1 MTTRTPIL
9 RLGLAVALGFGLS
22 SCIGTP
28 ADGNTDP
35 QQQNPNNQQGT
46 IGDDYG
52 IDHDTALDNIGDVF
66 KDGRQLAPAEG
77 EKLRSCGKL
86 RFDTLKAA
94 LKSRGINVDNNAN
107 GSAGALLKRAEPVW
121 GLANFPSRVPET
133 TRNSTSGLVGMQDI
147 LIAVGEELVTS
158 MNQDGAFTNGACQG
172 AKLFEGMTCEKDG
185 FACLLGVTPSQRQ
198 LDLCG
203 NLISDTGSGVSD
215 VLLRKRF
222 AVAALAGVSFL
233 CD

>member
-1 MTTRTPIL
+1 MTTFTPIL
-9 RLGLAVALGFGLS
+9 RLGLAVTLGFGLS

-28 ADGNTDP
+28 ADGNNP
-35 QQQNPNNQQGT
+35 QQQNQNNQQGT

-66 KDGRQLAPAEG
+66 KDGRQLAPQEG

-86 RFDTLKAA
+86 RFDTLKIA
-94 LKSRGINVDNNAN
+94 LKSRGINVDNTAN

-133 TRNSTSGLVGMQDI
+133 TRNSTSGLVGLQDI
-147 LIAVGEELVTS
+147 MIAVGEELVTN
-158 MNQDGAFTNGACQG
+158 MNQDGAFGNGACQG
-172 AKLFEGMTCEKDG
+172 SKLFEGMACNKDG

-198 LDLCG
+198 IDLCS
-203 NLISDTGSGVSD
+203 NLINDTGNGVTD

>member
-1 MTTRTPIL
+1 MTTRTPII
-9 RLGLAVALGFGLS
+9 RLGLAVALGFGLA

-28 ADGNTDP
+28 ADGTNNP
-35 QQQNPNNQQGT
+35 QPPGTNNPQGT
-46 IGDDYG
+46 VGDDYG

-66 KDGRQLAPAEG
+66 KDGRQLAPHEG

-94 LKSRGINVDNNAN
+94 LKSRGINVDNTAN

-121 GLANFPSRVPET
+121 GLANFPSRVAET
-133 TRNSTSGLVGMQDI
+133 TRNSTSGLVGLQDI
-147 LIAVGEELVTS
+147 MIAVGEELVTS
-158 MNQDGAFTNGACQG
+158 ANSDGAFASGACQG
-172 AKLFEGMTCEKDG
+172 SKLFDGMSCNKDG
-185 FACLLGVTPSQRQ
+185 FACLIGVTPSQRQ
-198 LDLCG
+198 LDLCA
-203 NLISDTGSGVSD
+203 NLISDSGSGVSD
-215 VLLRKRF
+215 ALLRKRF